1 MENQIIGPIL
11 PLRDLVVYPS
21 ITSPLFVGRAKS
33 IDAINFAMNN
43 NEKII
48 YLFTQKEPTT
58 DDPQVNDVYAYGVKS
73 KIIQFLKLPD
83 NTYKVL
89 TEGLEIVKIKSAVK
103 ATNNF
108 LTAKLEP
115 ISISKKNSVELKA
128 SLRVLKNE
136 FQNYIQNIGNN
147 NDILEGLLNID
158 DPYQFIDNVY
168 YNLNVSIE
176 EKQKNL
182 EITDINKK
190 IQNLLNFFSKE
201 LNFSALEKKIKN
213 RVKRQMEKT
222 QREYYLNE
230 QMKAIQKELG
240 DGEDGSNEYTEIEK
254 KINEVKLSKEAKD
267 KALNE
272 FKKLKSMSPMSAEAS
287 VIRNYL
293 EWLLDIPW
301 ETFSKEINDIA
312 GAEKILN
319 QDHYGLEKVKER
331 ILEFLAVKKRSKKA
345 TGTILCFIGPPGVGK
360 TSLGKSI
367 ARATGREFAKISL
380 GGIRDEAEIR
390 GHRRTY
396 IGSMPGRFVQAMKKT
411 KTSNPIILLDEI
423 DKLGNDWRG
432 DPSSAL
438 LEVLDPEQNN
448 QFNDHYLEVDYDLS
462 NVMFICTGNTYNIP
476 GPLLDRL
483 EVIEVS
489 GYTEKEKIEIAKK
502 YLIPK
507 KMIKNIL
514 KPSELKLDRTAVT
527 NIVRH
532 YTRESGVRGLEK
544 VFDKLFRKLVFQ
556 LEKTKTKSKKPFV
569 FDEKTIKKFLG
580 PEKYKDSVLEK
591 KNLVGITNG
600 LAWTQ
605 VGGDILNIEVNL
617 SSGKGMIH
625 ATGKLG
631 EVMKE
636 SITAALGYIKSNS
649 VEFGVN
655 PKVFEKVDIHLH
667 VPEGAIPKDGP
678 SAGITIFTSLISSL
692 TEIKIKREV
701 AMTGEITLKGRVLP
715 IGGLKEKLLAA
726 IRYGIK
732 TVIIPKENE
741 KDLIE
746 IQKDIQNKL
755 TIKKVEFARE
765 VLDIALDG
773 KINKINKKLDWRHIV
788 SESMKQKTSKI
799 KKKLSLTSIL
809 LLIFLPFSYYN

>member
-1 MENQIIGPIL
+1 MENQIVGPIL

-33 IDAINFAMNN
+33 IDAINFAMNSN
-43 NEKII
+43 NKII

-58 DDPQVNDVYAYGVKS
+58 DDPQVNDVFSYGVKS

-108 LTAKLEP
+108 LTAKVEP
-115 ISISKKNSVELKA
+115 LAVNKKNSVELKA

-158 DPYQFIDNVY
+158 DPFQFIDNVY

-176 EKQKNL
+176 DKQKNL
-182 EITDINKK
+182 EILDINKK

-240 DGEDGSNEYTEIEK
+240 DGEDGSNEYSEIEK
-254 KINEVKLSKEAKD
+254 KINEVKLSKEAKE

-301 ETFSKEINDIA
+301 ETFSKEVIDIA
-312 GAEKILN
+312 TAEKILN
-319 QDHYGLEKVKER
+319 QDHYGLEKVKDR

-345 TGTILCFIGPPGVGK
+345 TGTILCFVGPPGVGK

-423 DKLGNDWRG
+423 DKVGSDWRG

-489 GYTEKEKIEIAKK
+489 GYTEKEKVEIAKK
-502 YLIPK
+502 YLVPR
-507 KMIKNIL
+507 KMNKNIL
-514 KPSELKLDRTAVT
+514 KPSEFKLDKASIAK
-527 NIVRH
+527 IVRN

-544 VFDKLFRKLVFQ
+544 TFDKLFRKLVFQ
-556 LEKTKTKSKKPFV
+556 LEKNKSRSKKPFI
-569 FDEKTIKKFLG
+569 FDDKSIKKFLG
-580 PEKYKDSVLEK
+580 PEKFKDSVLEK

-617 SSGKGMIH
+617 SAGKGMIN

-631 EVMKE
+631 DVMKE

-655 PKVFEKVDIHLH
+655 PKVFDKIDIHLH

-692 TEIKIKREV
+692 TDIKVKKEI

-741 KDLIE
+741 KDLVE
-746 IQKDIQNKL
+746 IQKDLKNKI
-755 TIKKVEFARE
+755 TIKTVEFARE

-773 KINKINKKLDWRHIV
+773 KVTKINKKLDWRHIV
-788 SESMKQKTSKI
+788 SESMKQKNQQNQEKT
-799 KKKLSLTSIL
+799 
-809 LLIFLPFSYYN
+809 FVN

>member
-396 IGSMPGRFVQAMKKT
+396 IGSMPGRFIQAMKKT

-507 KMIKNIL
+507 KMNKNIL
-514 KPSELKLDRTAVT
+514 KPSEFKLDRTAVT
-527 NIVRH
+527 NVVRH

-569 FDEKTIKKFLG
+569 FDEKIIKKFLG

-788 SESMKQKTSKI
+788 SESMKQKNQQNQEKT
-799 KKKLSLTSIL
+799 
-809 LLIFLPFSYYN
+809 FVN

>member
-43 NEKII
+43 NNKII

-58 DDPQVNDVYAYGVKS
+58 DDPQVKDVYSYGVKS

-89 TEGLEIVKIKSAVK
+89 TEGLEIVKIKSPVK
-103 ATNNF
+103 ASNNF

-115 ISISKKNSVELKA
+115 VVINKKNSAELKA

-147 NDILEGLLNID
+147 NDILEGLLNIE
-158 DPYQFIDNVY
+158 DPYQFIDNIY
-168 YNLNVSIE
+168 YNLNVGID

-182 EITDINKK
+182 EIIDINKK

-240 DGEDGSNEYTEIEK
+240 DGEDGSNEYSEIEK
-254 KINEVKLSKEAKD
+254 KINEVKLSKEAKE

-293 EWLLDIPW
+293 EWILDIPW
-301 ETFSKEINDIA
+301 EKFSKEVIDIK
-312 GAEKILN
+312 GSEKILN
-319 QDHYGLEKVKER
+319 DDHYGLEKVKER

-345 TGTILCFIGPPGVGK
+345 SGTILCFVGPPGVGK

-396 IGSMPGRFVQAMKKT
+396 IGSMPGRFIQAMKKT

-423 DKLGNDWRG
+423 DKVGSDWRG

-489 GYTEKEKIEIAKK
+489 GYTEKEKVEIARK
-502 YLIPK
+502 YLIPR
-507 KMIKNIL
+507 KMNKNIL
-514 KPSELKLDRTAVT
+514 KNNEFKLDKSSITK
-527 NIVRH
+527 IVRH

-544 VFDKLFRKLVFQ
+544 VFDKLF
-556 LEKTKTKSKKPFV
+556 
-569 FDEKTIKKFLG
+569 
-580 PEKYKDSVLEK
+580 
-591 KNLVGITNG
+591 
-600 LAWTQ
+600 
-605 VGGDILNIEVNL
+605 
-617 SSGKGMIH
+617 
-625 ATGKLG
+625 
-631 EVMKE
+631 
-636 SITAALGYIKSNS
+636 
-649 VEFGVN
+649 
-655 PKVFEKVDIHLH
+655 
-667 VPEGAIPKDGP
+667 
-678 SAGITIFTSLISSL
+678 
-692 TEIKIKREV
+692 
-701 AMTGEITLKGRVLP
+701 
-715 IGGLKEKLLAA
+715 
-726 IRYGIK
+726 
-732 TVIIPKENE
+732 
-741 KDLIE
+741 
-746 IQKDIQNKL
+746 
-755 TIKKVEFARE
+755 
-765 VLDIALDG
+765 
-773 KINKINKKLDWRHIV
+773 
-788 SESMKQKTSKI
+788 
-799 KKKLSLTSIL
+799 
-809 LLIFLPFSYYN
+809 

>member
-1 MENQIIGPIL
+1 
-11 PLRDLVVYPS
+11 
-21 ITSPLFVGRAKS
+21 
-33 IDAINFAMNN
+33 MNN

-115 ISISKKNSVELKA
+115 ISINKKNSVELKA

-301 ETFSKEINDIA
+301 ENFSKEINDIA

-396 IGSMPGRFVQAMKKT
+396 IGSMPGRFIQAMKKT

-502 YLIPK
+502 YLIPR
-507 KMIKNIL
+507 KMNKNIL
-514 KPSELKLDRTAVT
+514 KPSEFKLDRSAVT
-527 NIVRH
+527 NVVRH

-556 LEKTKTKSKKPFV
+556 LEKTKSRSKKPFV

-580 PEKYKDSVLEK
+580 PEKFKDSILEK

-631 EVMKE
+631 DVMKE

-773 KINKINKKLDWRHIV
+773 KISKINKKLDWRHIV
-788 SESMKQKTSKI
+788 SESMKQKNQQNQEKT
-799 KKKLSLTSIL
+799 
-809 LLIFLPFSYYN
+809 FVN

>member
-21 ITSPLFVGRAKS
+21 ITSPLFVGRSKS

-312 GAEKILN
+312 GSEKILN
-319 QDHYGLEKVKER
+319 QDHYGLEKVKDR

-396 IGSMPGRFVQAMKKT
+396 IGSMPGRFIQAMKKT

-507 KMIKNIL
+507 KMNKNIL

-556 LEKTKTKSKKPFV
+556 LEKTKTKSKKQFV

-617 SSGKGMIH
+617 SSGKGIIH

-788 SESMKQKTSKI
+788 SESMKQKNQQNQEKT
-799 KKKLSLTSIL
+799 
-809 LLIFLPFSYYN
+809 FVN

>member
-58 DDPQVNDVYAYGVKS
+58 DDPQVNDIYAYGVKS

-108 LTAKLEP
+108 LTAKIEP
-115 ISISKKNSVELKA
+115 VVISKKNSVELKA

-158 DPYQFIDNVY
+158 EPHQFIDNVY

-301 ETFSKEINDIA
+301 ETFSKEVNDIA

-345 TGTILCFIGPPGVGK
+345 TGTILCFVGPPGVGK
-360 TSLGKSI
+360 TSLGRSI

-396 IGSMPGRFVQAMKKT
+396 IGSMPGRFIQAMKKT

-438 LEVLDPEQNN
+438 LEVLDPEQNHT
-448 QFNDHYLEVDYDLS
+448 FNDHYLEVDYDLS

-476 GPLLDRL
+476 SPLLDRL

-502 YLIPK
+502 YLIPR
-507 KMIKNIL
+507 KMNKNIL
-514 KPSELKLDRTAVT
+514 KTSEFKLDRASITKV
-527 NIVRH
+527 VRH

-556 LEKTKTKSKKPFV
+556 LEKTKSRSKKPFI
-569 FDEKTIKKFLG
+569 FDDKSLKKFLG
-580 PEKYKDSVLEK
+580 PEKFKDSVLEK

-631 EVMKE
+631 DVMKE

-655 PKVFEKVDIHLH
+655 PKVFDKIDIHLH

-692 TEIKIKREV
+692 TEIKIKRDV

-755 TIKKVEFARE
+755 KIKKVEFARE
-765 VLDIALDG
+765 VLDISLDG
-773 KINKINKKLDWRHIV
+773 KISKINKKLDWRHIV
-788 SESMKQKTSKI
+788 SESMKQKSQQNQEK
-799 KKKLSLTSIL
+799 S
-809 LLIFLPFSYYN
+809 FVN

>member
-58 DDPQVNDVYAYGVKS
+58 DDPQVNDVYSYGVKS

-115 ISISKKNSVELKA
+115 VAISKKNSVELKA

-158 DPYQFIDNVY
+158 DPHQFIDNVY

-267 KALNE
+267 KSLNE

-396 IGSMPGRFVQAMKKT
+396 IGSMPGRFIQAMKKT

-502 YLIPK
+502 YLIPR
-507 KMIKNIL
+507 KMNKNIL
-514 KPSELKLDRTAVT
+514 KPSEFKLDRNAVT
-527 NIVRH
+527 KVVRH

-556 LEKTKTKSKKPFV
+556 LEKTKSRSKKPFV

-580 PEKYKDSVLEK
+580 PEKFKDSVLEK

-631 EVMKE
+631 DVMKE

-655 PKVFEKVDIHLH
+655 PKVFDKIDIHLH

-692 TEIKIKREV
+692 TEIKIKRDV

-773 KINKINKKLDWRHIV
+773 KISKINKKLDWRHIV
-788 SESMKQKTSKI
+788 SESMKQKNQQNQEKS
-799 KKKLSLTSIL
+799 
-809 LLIFLPFSYYN
+809 FVN

>member
-115 ISISKKNSVELKA
+115 ISINKKNSVELKA

-301 ETFSKEINDIA
+301 ENFSKEINDIA

-396 IGSMPGRFVQAMKKT
+396 IGSMPGRFIQAMKKT

-502 YLIPK
+502 YLIPR
-507 KMIKNIL
+507 KMTKNIL
-514 KPSELKLDRTAVT
+514 KPSEFKLDRSAVT
-527 NIVRH
+527 NVVRH

-556 LEKTKTKSKKPFV
+556 LEKTKSRSKKPFV

-580 PEKYKDSVLEK
+580 PEKFKDSILEK

-631 EVMKE
+631 DVMKE

-773 KINKINKKLDWRHIV
+773 KISKINKKLDWRHIV
-788 SESMKQKTSKI
+788 SESMKQKNQQNQEKS
-799 KKKLSLTSIL
+799 
-809 LLIFLPFSYYN
+809 FVN

>member
-33 IDAINFAMNN
+33 IDAINYAMNN

-58 DDPQVNDVYAYGVKS
+58 DDPQVNDVYTYGVKS

-115 ISISKKNSVELKA
+115 VTVSKKNSVELKA

-158 DPYQFIDNVY
+158 EPHQFIDNVY
-168 YNLNVSIE
+168 YNLNISIE

-182 EITDINKK
+182 EIIDINKK

-254 KINEVKLSKEAKD
+254 KINEVKLSKEAKE

-301 ETFSKEINDIA
+301 ESFSKEINDIS

-396 IGSMPGRFVQAMKKT
+396 IGSMPGRFIQAMKKT
-411 KTSNPIILLDEI
+411 KTSNPIILLDET

-448 QFNDHYLEVDYDLS
+448 TFNDHYLEVDYDLS

-502 YLIPK
+502 YLIPR
-507 KMIKNIL
+507 KMNKNIL
-514 KPSELKLDRTAVT
+514 KSSEFKLDRNAVT
-527 NIVRH
+527 KVVRH

-556 LEKTKTKSKKPFV
+556 LEKTKSRSKKPFI
-569 FDEKTIKKFLG
+569 FDDKSLKKFLG
-580 PEKYKDSVLEK
+580 PEKFKDSVLEK

-631 EVMKE
+631 DVMKE

-655 PKVFEKVDIHLH
+655 PKVFDKIDIHLH

-692 TEIKIKREV
+692 TEIKIKRDV

-732 TVIIPKENE
+732 TVIIPKDNE

-773 KINKINKKLDWRHIV
+773 KISKINKKLDWRHIV
-788 SESMKQKTSKI
+788 SESMKQKNQQNQEKS
-799 KKKLSLTSIL
+799 
-809 LLIFLPFSYYN
+809 FVN

>member
-43 NEKII
+43 NNKII

-58 DDPQVNDVYAYGVKS
+58 DDPQVNDVYSYGVKS

-103 ATNNF
+103 ASNNF
-108 LTAKLEP
+108 LTAKIEP
-115 ISISKKNSVELKA
+115 VVINKKNSVELKA
-128 SLRVLKNE
+128 SLRVLKSE

-147 NDILEGLLNID
+147 NDILEGLLNIE
-158 DPYQFIDNVY
+158 DPYQFIDNIY
-168 YNLNVSIE
+168 YNLNVGIDD
-176 EKQKNL
+176 KQKNL

-240 DGEDGSNEYTEIEK
+240 DGEDGTNEYSEIEK
-254 KINEVKLSKEAKD
+254 KINEVKLSKEAKE

-293 EWLLDIPW
+293 EWILDIPW
-301 ETFSKEINDIA
+301 EKFSKEVIDIK
-312 GAEKILN
+312 GSEKILN
-319 QDHYGLEKVKER
+319 DDHYGLEKVKER

-345 TGTILCFIGPPGVGK
+345 SGTILCFVGPPGVGK

-396 IGSMPGRFVQAMKKT
+396 IGSMPGRFIQAMKKT

-423 DKLGNDWRG
+423 DKVGSDWRG

-489 GYTEKEKIEIAKK
+489 GYTEKEKVEIAKK
-502 YLIPK
+502 YLIPR
-507 KMIKNIL
+507 KMNKNIL
-514 KPSELKLDRTAVT
+514 KTNEFKLDKSSITK
-527 NIVRH
+527 IVRH

-556 LEKTKTKSKKPFV
+556 LEKNKSRSKKPFV
-569 FDEKTIKKFLG
+569 FDDKAIKKFLG
-580 PEKYKDSVLEK
+580 PEKFKDSVLEK

-617 SSGKGMIH
+617 SSGKGMIN

-631 EVMKE
+631 DVMKE

-655 PKVFEKVDIHLH
+655 PKVFDKIDIHLH

-692 TEIKIKREV
+692 TDIKIKRDI

-741 KDLIE
+741 KDLVE

-755 TIKKVEFARE
+755 IIKKVEFAKE
-765 VLDIALDG
+765 VLDLALDG
-773 KINKINKKLDWRHIV
+773 KISKINKKLDWRHLV
-788 SESMKQKTSKI
+788 TESMKQKNQQNQEKT
-799 KKKLSLTSIL
+799 
-809 LLIFLPFSYYN
+809 FVN

>member
-1 MENQIIGPIL
+1 
-11 PLRDLVVYPS
+11 
-21 ITSPLFVGRAKS
+21 
-33 IDAINFAMNN
+33 
-43 NEKII
+43 
-48 YLFTQKEPTT
+48 
-58 DDPQVNDVYAYGVKS
+58 
-73 KIIQFLKLPD
+73 
-83 NTYKVL
+83 
-89 TEGLEIVKIKSAVK
+89 
-103 ATNNF
+103 
-108 LTAKLEP
+108 
-115 ISISKKNSVELKA
+115 
-128 SLRVLKNE
+128 
-136 FQNYIQNIGNN
+136 
-147 NDILEGLLNID
+147 
-158 DPYQFIDNVY
+158 
-168 YNLNVSIE
+168 
-176 EKQKNL
+176 
-182 EITDINKK
+182 
-190 IQNLLNFFSKE
+190 
-201 LNFSALEKKIKN
+201 
-213 RVKRQMEKT
+213 MEKT

-396 IGSMPGRFVQAMKKT
+396 IGSMPGRFIQAMKKT

-507 KMIKNIL
+507 KMNKNIL

-556 LEKTKTKSKKPFV
+556 LEKTKTKSKKQFV

-667 VPEGAIPKDGP
+667 VPEGAISKDGP

-726 IRYGIK
+726 IRYGVK

-788 SESMKQKTSKI
+788 SESMKQKNQQNQEKT
-799 KKKLSLTSIL
+799 
-809 LLIFLPFSYYN
+809 FVN

>member
-1 MENQIIGPIL
+1 MEKKIVSGPIL

-21 ITSPLFVGRAKS
+21 ITSPLFVGRTKS
-33 IDAINFAMNN
+33 IDAINFAMSNN
-43 NEKII
+43 DKVI
-48 YLFTQKEPTT
+48 YLFTQREPTD
-58 DDPQVNDVYAYGVKS
+58 DDPQVKDIYAYGVKS

-83 NTYKVL
+83 NTFKVL
-89 TEGLEIVKIKSAVK
+89 TEGLEIFKIKSQIK
-103 ATNNF
+103 DNNSF
-108 LTAKLEP
+108 LSAKLESVTV
-115 ISISKKNSVELKA
+115 IKKNSAELKA
-128 SLRVLKNE
+128 SLRVLKGE

-147 NDILEGLLNID
+147 NDILEGLLTID
-158 DPYQFIDNVY
+158 DPFQFVDNVY
-168 YNLNVSIE
+168 YNLNMTIE
-176 EKQKNL
+176 DKQNNL
-182 EITDINKK
+182 ETIDINKK
-190 IQNLLNFFSKE
+190 IKNLLNYFSKE

-240 DGEDGSNEYTEIEK
+240 DGEEGANEYADIEK
-254 KINEVKLSKEAKD
+254 KLSEVKLSKEAKE
-267 KALNE
+267 KASNE
-272 FKKLKSMSPMSAEAS
+272 FKKLKTMSPMSAEAS

-293 EWLLDIPW
+293 EWILDIPW
-301 ETFSKEINDIA
+301 QQFSKETNEISA
-312 GAEKILN
+312 AEKILD

-331 ILEFLAVKKRSKKA
+331 ILEFLAVKKRSNKI

-367 ARATGREFAKISL
+367 ARATGREFTKISL

-396 IGSMPGRFVQAMKKT
+396 IGSMPGRFIQAMKKT

-423 DKLGNDWRG
+423 DKIGSDWRG

-438 LEVLDPEQNN
+438 LEVLDPEQNS

-489 GYTEKEKIEIAKK
+489 GYTEKEKVEIAKR

-507 KMIKNIL
+507 KMKKNML
-514 KPSELKLDRTAVT
+514 KSSEFKLSKDSITKV
-527 NIVRH
+527 VRD

-544 VFDKLFRKLVFQ
+544 IFDKLFRKLVYSF
-556 LEKTKTKSKKPFV
+556 EKHKSKSKKTFI
-569 FDEKTIKKFLG
+569 FDSKTIKTFLG
-580 PEKYKDSVLEK
+580 AEKYKDSVLEK
-591 KNLVGITNG
+591 KNMVGITNG
-600 LAWTQ
+600 LAWTS
-605 VGGDILNIEVNL
+605 VGGELLNVEVNL
-617 SSGKGMIH
+617 SAGKGVIN

-631 EVMKE
+631 DVMKE

-649 VEFGVN
+649 IEFGVN
-655 PKVFEKVDIHLH
+655 PKIFDKVDIHLH

-678 SAGITIFTSLISSL
+678 SAGVTIFTSLISAL
-692 TEIKIKREV
+692 TEIKIKREI

-732 TVIIPKENE
+732 TVIIPKDNQ
-741 KDLIE
+741 KDLLE

-755 TIKKVEFARE
+755 NIRTVEYARE
-765 VLDIALDG
+765 VLDIVLDG
-773 KINKINKKLDWRHIV
+773 KIAKIDKKLDWRNIV
-788 SESMKQKTSKI
+788 SEAVKSKNPKNQEKT
-799 KKKLSLTSIL
+799 
-809 LLIFLPFSYYN
+809 FVN

>member
-158 DPYQFIDNVY
+158 DSYQFIDNVY

-396 IGSMPGRFVQAMKKT
+396 IGSMPGRFIQAMKKT

-507 KMIKNIL
+507 KMNKNIL

-556 LEKTKTKSKKPFV
+556 LEKTKTKSKKQFV

-667 VPEGAIPKDGP
+667 VPEGAISKDGP

-788 SESMKQKTSKI
+788 SESMKQKNQQNQEKT
-799 KKKLSLTSIL
+799 
-809 LLIFLPFSYYN
+809 FVN

>member
-43 NEKII
+43 NNKII

-58 DDPQVNDVYAYGVKS
+58 DDPQVNDVYSYGVKS

-103 ATNNF
+103 ASNNF
-108 LTAKLEP
+108 LTAKIEP
-115 ISISKKNSVELKA
+115 VVINKKNSVELKA

-147 NDILEGLLNID
+147 NDILEGLLNIE
-158 DPYQFIDNVY
+158 DPYQFIDNIY
-168 YNLNVSIE
+168 YNLNIGIE
-176 EKQKNL
+176 DKQKNL
-182 EITDINKK
+182 EIIDINKK

-240 DGEDGSNEYTEIEK
+240 DGEDGSNEYSEIEK
-254 KINEVKLSKEAKD
+254 KINEVKLSKEAKE

-293 EWLLDIPW
+293 EWILDIPW
-301 ETFSKEINDIA
+301 EKFSKEVIDIK
-312 GAEKILN
+312 GSEKILN
-319 QDHYGLEKVKER
+319 DDHYGLEKVKER

-345 TGTILCFIGPPGVGK
+345 SGTILCFVGPPGVGK

-396 IGSMPGRFVQAMKKT
+396 IGSMPGRFIQAMKKT

-423 DKLGNDWRG
+423 DKVGSDWRG

-489 GYTEKEKIEIAKK
+489 GYTEKEKVEIAKK
-502 YLIPK
+502 YLIPR
-507 KMIKNIL
+507 KMNKNIL
-514 KPSELKLDRTAVT
+514 KNNEFKLDKSSITK
-527 NIVRH
+527 IVRH

-556 LEKTKTKSKKPFV
+556 LEKNKSRSKKPFV
-569 FDEKTIKKFLG
+569 FDDKAIKKFLG
-580 PEKYKDSVLEK
+580 PEKFKDSVLEK

-617 SSGKGMIH
+617 SSGKGMIN

-631 EVMKE
+631 DVMKE

-655 PKVFEKVDIHLH
+655 PKVFDKIDIHLH

-692 TEIKIKREV
+692 TDIKIKRDI

-741 KDLIE
+741 KDLVE

-755 TIKKVEFARE
+755 IIKKVEFAKE
-765 VLDIALDG
+765 VLDLALDG
-773 KINKINKKLDWRHIV
+773 KISKINKKLDWRHLV
-788 SESMKQKTSKI
+788 TESMKPKNQQNQEKT
-799 KKKLSLTSIL
+799 
-809 LLIFLPFSYYN
+809 FVN

>member
-33 IDAINFAMNN
+33 IDAINYAMNN

-58 DDPQVNDVYAYGVKS
+58 DDPQVNDVYTYGVKS

-115 ISISKKNSVELKA
+115 VTVSKKNSVELKA

-147 NDILEGLLNID
+147 NDILEGLLNIEE
-158 DPYQFIDNVY
+158 PHQFIDNVY

-182 EITDINKK
+182 EIIDINKK

-254 KINEVKLSKEAKD
+254 KINEVKLSKEAKE

-301 ETFSKEINDIA
+301 ETFSKEINDIS

-396 IGSMPGRFVQAMKKT
+396 IGSMPGRFIQAMKKT

-448 QFNDHYLEVDYDLS
+448 TFNDHYLEVDYDLS

-502 YLIPK
+502 YLIPR
-507 KMIKNIL
+507 KMNKNIL
-514 KPSELKLDRTAVT
+514 KSSEFKLDRNAVT
-527 NIVRH
+527 KVVRH

-556 LEKTKTKSKKPFV
+556 LEKTKSRSKKPFI
-569 FDEKTIKKFLG
+569 FDDKSLKKFLG
-580 PEKYKDSVLEK
+580 PEKFKDSVLEK

-631 EVMKE
+631 DVMKE

-655 PKVFEKVDIHLH
+655 PKVFDKIDIHLH

-692 TEIKIKREV
+692 TEIKIKRDV

-732 TVIIPKENE
+732 TVIIPKDNE

-773 KINKINKKLDWRHIV
+773 KISKINKKLDWRHIV
-788 SESMKQKTSKI
+788 TESMKQKNQQNQEKS
-799 KKKLSLTSIL
+799 
-809 LLIFLPFSYYN
+809 FVN

>member
-58 DDPQVNDVYAYGVKS
+58 DDPQVNDVHSYGVKS

-115 ISISKKNSVELKA
+115 VAISKKNSVELKA

-158 DPYQFIDNVY
+158 DPHQFIDNVY

-182 EITDINKK
+182 EITDISKK

-345 TGTILCFIGPPGVGK
+345 TGTILCFVGPPGVGK

-502 YLIPK
+502 YLIPR
-507 KMIKNIL
+507 KMNKNIL
-514 KPSELKLDRTAVT
+514 KPSELKLDRNAVT

-556 LEKTKTKSKKPFV
+556 LEKTKSRSKKPFI

-580 PEKYKDSVLEK
+580 PEKFKDSVLEK

-617 SSGKGMIH
+617 SSGKGIIH

-631 EVMKE
+631 DVMKE

-655 PKVFEKVDIHLH
+655 PKVFDKIDIHLH

-692 TEIKIKREV
+692 TEIKIKRDV

-773 KINKINKKLDWRHIV
+773 KISKINKKLDWRHIV
-788 SESMKQKTSKI
+788 SESMKQKNQQNQEKS
-799 KKKLSLTSIL
+799 
-809 LLIFLPFSYYN
+809 FVN

>member
-43 NEKII
+43 NNKII

-58 DDPQVNDVYAYGVKS
+58 DDPQVNDVYSYGVKS

-89 TEGLEIVKIKSAVK
+89 TEGLEIVKIKTAVK
-103 ATNNF
+103 ASNNF
-108 LTAKLEP
+108 LTAKIEP
-115 ISISKKNSVELKA
+115 VVINKKNSTELKA

-147 NDILEGLLNID
+147 NDILEGLLNIE
-158 DPYQFIDNVY
+158 DPFQFIDNIY
-168 YNLNVSIE
+168 YNLNVGIE
-176 EKQKNL
+176 DKQKNL
-182 EITDINKK
+182 EIIDINKK

-240 DGEDGSNEYTEIEK
+240 DGEDGSNEYSEIEK
-254 KINEVKLSKEAKD
+254 KINEVKLSKEAKE

-293 EWLLDIPW
+293 EWILDIPW
-301 ETFSKEINDIA
+301 QKFSKEVIDIK
-312 GAEKILN
+312 GSEKILN
-319 QDHYGLEKVKER
+319 DDHYGLEKVKER

-345 TGTILCFIGPPGVGK
+345 SGTILCFVGPPGVGK

-396 IGSMPGRFVQAMKKT
+396 IGSMPGRFIQAMKKT

-423 DKLGNDWRG
+423 DKVGSDWRG

-489 GYTEKEKIEIAKK
+489 GYTEKEKVEIAKK
-502 YLIPK
+502 YLIPR
-507 KMIKNIL
+507 KMNKNIL
-514 KPSELKLDRTAVT
+514 KNNEFKLDKSSITK
-527 NIVRH
+527 IVRH

-556 LEKTKTKSKKPFV
+556 LEKNNSRSKKPFV
-569 FDEKTIKKFLG
+569 FDDKAIKIFLG

-617 SSGKGMIH
+617 SSGKGMIN

-631 EVMKE
+631 DVMKE

-655 PKVFEKVDIHLH
+655 PKVFDKIDIHLH

-692 TEIKIKREV
+692 TDIKIKRDI

-741 KDLIE
+741 KDLVE

-755 TIKKVEFARE
+755 IIKKVEFAKE
-765 VLDIALDG
+765 VLDLALDG
-773 KINKINKKLDWRHIV
+773 KISKINKKLDWRHLV
-788 SESMKQKTSKI
+788 TESMKPKNQQNQEKT
-799 KKKLSLTSIL
+799 
-809 LLIFLPFSYYN
+809 FVN

>member
-1 MENQIIGPIL
+1 M
-11 PLRDLVVYPS
+11 
-21 ITSPLFVGRAKS
+21 
-33 IDAINFAMNN
+33 
-43 NEKII
+43 
-48 YLFTQKEPTT
+48 
-58 DDPQVNDVYAYGVKS
+58 
-73 KIIQFLKLPD
+73 
-83 NTYKVL
+83 
-89 TEGLEIVKIKSAVK
+89 SA
-103 ATNNF
+103 
-108 LTAKLEP
+108 LM
-115 ISISKKNSVELKA
+115 KNK
-128 SLRVLKNE
+128 
-136 FQNYIQNIGNN
+136 
-147 NDILEGLLNID
+147 
-158 DPYQFIDNVY
+158 
-168 YNLNVSIE
+168 
-176 EKQKNL
+176 KNL
-182 EITDINKK
+182 EITDVNKK
-190 IQNLLNFFSKE
+190 IHNLLNFFSKE

-396 IGSMPGRFVQAMKKT
+396 IGSMPGRFIQAMKKT

-507 KMIKNIL
+507 KMNKNIL

-556 LEKTKTKSKKPFV
+556 LEKTKTKSKKQFV

-667 VPEGAIPKDGP
+667 VPEGAISKDGP

-788 SESMKQKTSKI
+788 SESMKQKNQQNQEKT
-799 KKKLSLTSIL
+799 
-809 LLIFLPFSYYN
+809 FVN

>member
-58 DDPQVNDVYAYGVKS
+58 DDPQVNDVYSYGVKS

-108 LTAKLEP
+108 LTAKIEP
-115 ISISKKNSVELKA
+115 VAISKKNSVELKA

-158 DPYQFIDNVY
+158 DPHQFIDNVY

-182 EITDINKK
+182 EITDISKK

-345 TGTILCFIGPPGVGK
+345 TGTILCFVGPPGVGK

-367 ARATGREFAKISL
+367 ARATSREFAKISL

-396 IGSMPGRFVQAMKKT
+396 IGSMPGRFIQAMKKT

-502 YLIPK
+502 YLIPR
-507 KMIKNIL
+507 KMNKNIL
-514 KPSELKLDRTAVT
+514 KPSELKLDRNAVT

-556 LEKTKTKSKKPFV
+556 LEKTKSRSKKPFI

-580 PEKYKDSVLEK
+580 PEKFKDSVLEK

-631 EVMKE
+631 DVMKE

-655 PKVFEKVDIHLH
+655 PKVFDKIDIHLH

-692 TEIKIKREV
+692 TEIKIKRDV

-755 TIKKVEFARE
+755 SIKKVEFARE

-773 KINKINKKLDWRHIV
+773 KISKINKKLDWRHIV
-788 SESMKQKTSKI
+788 SESMKQKNQQNQEKS
-799 KKKLSLTSIL
+799 
-809 LLIFLPFSYYN
+809 FVN

>member
-58 DDPQVNDVYAYGVKS
+58 DDPQVNDVYSYGVKS

-115 ISISKKNSVELKA
+115 VSISKKNSVELKA

-158 DPYQFIDNVY
+158 DPHQFIDNVY

-182 EITDINKK
+182 EITDISKK

-254 KINEVKLSKEAKD
+254 KINEVKLSMEAKD

-345 TGTILCFIGPPGVGK
+345 TGTILCFVGPPGVGK

-502 YLIPK
+502 YLIPR
-507 KMIKNIL
+507 KMNKNIL
-514 KPSELKLDRTAVT
+514 KPSELKLDRNAVT

-556 LEKTKTKSKKPFV
+556 LEKTKSRSKKPFI

-580 PEKYKDSVLEK
+580 PEKFKDSVLEK

-631 EVMKE
+631 DVMKE

-655 PKVFEKVDIHLH
+655 PKVFDKIDIHLH

-692 TEIKIKREV
+692 TEIKIKRDV

-773 KINKINKKLDWRHIV
+773 KISKINKKLDWRHIV
-788 SESMKQKTSKI
+788 SESMKQKNQQNQEKS
-799 KKKLSLTSIL
+799 
-809 LLIFLPFSYYN
+809 FVN

>member
-1 MENQIIGPIL
+1 MQNHTIGPIL

-58 DDPQVNDVYAYGVKS
+58 DEPQINDIYTYGVKS

-103 ATNNF
+103 ASNNF

-115 ISISKKNSVELKA
+115 VTISKKNSVELKA

-158 DPYQFIDNVY
+158 EPHQFIDNVY

-182 EITDINKK
+182 EIIDVNKK

-301 ETFSKEINDIA
+301 EIFSKEVNDIA

-319 QDHYGLEKVKER
+319 HDHYGLEKVKER

-345 TGTILCFIGPPGVGK
+345 TGTILCFVGPPGVGK
-360 TSLGKSI
+360 TSLGRSI

-396 IGSMPGRFVQAMKKT
+396 IGSMPGRFIQAMKKT

-438 LEVLDPEQNN
+438 LEVLDPEQNHT
-448 QFNDHYLEVDYDLS
+448 FNDHYLEVDYDLS

-502 YLIPK
+502 YLIPR
-507 KMIKNIL
+507 KMNKNIL
-514 KPSELKLDRTAVT
+514 KPSEFKLDRASVT
-527 NIVRH
+527 KVVRH

-556 LEKTKTKSKKPFV
+556 LEKTKSRSKKPFI
-569 FDEKTIKKFLG
+569 FDDKSLKKFLG
-580 PEKYKDSVLEK
+580 PEKFKDSILEK

-631 EVMKE
+631 DVMKE

-649 VEFGVN
+649 VDFGVN
-655 PKVFEKVDIHLH
+655 PKVFDKIDIHLH

-692 TEIKIKREV
+692 TEIKIKRDV

-746 IQKDIQNKL
+746 IQKDIKNKL
-755 TIKKVEFARE
+755 TIKKVEFAKE

-773 KINKINKKLDWRHIV
+773 KISKINKKLDWRHIV
-788 SESMKQKTSKI
+788 SESMKQKNQQNQEK
-799 KKKLSLTSIL
+799 
-809 LLIFLPFSYYN
+809 PFVN

>member
-58 DDPQVNDVYAYGVKS
+58 DDPQVNDVYSYGVKS

-115 ISISKKNSVELKA
+115 VSISKKNSVELKA

-158 DPYQFIDNVY
+158 DPHQFIDNVY

-182 EITDINKK
+182 EITEISKK

-345 TGTILCFIGPPGVGK
+345 TGTILCFVGPPGVGK

-502 YLIPK
+502 YLIPR
-507 KMIKNIL
+507 KMNKNIL
-514 KPSELKLDRTAVT
+514 KPSELKLDRNAVT

-556 LEKTKTKSKKPFV
+556 LEKTKSRSKKPFI

-580 PEKYKDSVLEK
+580 PEKFKDSVLEK

-631 EVMKE
+631 DVMKE

-655 PKVFEKVDIHLH
+655 PKVFDKIDIHLH

-692 TEIKIKREV
+692 TEIKIKRDV

-773 KINKINKKLDWRHIV
+773 KISKINKKLDWRHIV
-788 SESMKQKTSKI
+788 SESMKQKNQQNQEKS
-799 KKKLSLTSIL
+799 
-809 LLIFLPFSYYN
+809 FVN

>member
-58 DDPQVNDVYAYGVKS
+58 DDPQVNDVYSYGVKS

-115 ISISKKNSVELKA
+115 VAISKKNSVELKA

-158 DPYQFIDNVY
+158 DPHQFIDNVY

-345 TGTILCFIGPPGVGK
+345 TGTILCFVGPPGVGK

-396 IGSMPGRFVQAMKKT
+396 IGSMPGRFIQAMKKT

-483 EVIEVS
+483 EIIEVS

-502 YLIPK
+502 YLIPR
-507 KMIKNIL
+507 KMNKNIL
-514 KPSELKLDRTAVT
+514 KPSEFKLDRNAVT
-527 NIVRH
+527 KVVRH

-556 LEKTKTKSKKPFV
+556 LEKTKSRSKKPFV

-580 PEKYKDSVLEK
+580 PEKFKDSVLEK

-631 EVMKE
+631 DVMKE

-655 PKVFEKVDIHLH
+655 PKVFDKIDIHLH

-692 TEIKIKREV
+692 TEIKIKRDV

-773 KINKINKKLDWRHIV
+773 KISKINKKLDWRHIV
-788 SESMKQKTSKI
+788 SESMKQKNQQNQEKS
-799 KKKLSLTSIL
+799 
-809 LLIFLPFSYYN
+809 FVN

>member
-182 EITDINKK
+182 EIIDINKK

-319 QDHYGLEKVKER
+319 QDHYGLDKVKER

-507 KMIKNIL
+507 KMNKNIL

-788 SESMKQKTSKI
+788 SESMKQKNQQNQEKT
-799 KKKLSLTSIL
+799 
-809 LLIFLPFSYYN
+809 FVN

>member
-58 DDPQVNDVYAYGVKS
+58 DDPQVNDIYSYGVKS

-115 ISISKKNSVELKA
+115 VAISKKNSVELKA

-158 DPYQFIDNVY
+158 DPHQFIDNVY

-367 ARATGREFAKISL
+367 ARATGREFAKMSL

-396 IGSMPGRFVQAMKKT
+396 IGSMPGRFIQAMKKT

-502 YLIPK
+502 YLIPR
-507 KMIKNIL
+507 KMNKNIL
-514 KPSELKLDRTAVT
+514 KPSEFKLDRNAVT
-527 NIVRH
+527 KVVRH

-556 LEKTKTKSKKPFV
+556 LEKTKSRSKKPFV

-580 PEKYKDSVLEK
+580 PEKFKDSVLEK

-617 SSGKGMIH
+617 SSGKGIIH

-631 EVMKE
+631 DVMKE
-636 SITAALGYIKSNS
+636 SITAALGYIK
-649 VEFGVN
+649 
-655 PKVFEKVDIHLH
+655 
-667 VPEGAIPKDGP
+667 
-678 SAGITIFTSLISSL
+678 
-692 TEIKIKREV
+692 
-701 AMTGEITLKGRVLP
+701 
-715 IGGLKEKLLAA
+715 
-726 IRYGIK
+726 
-732 TVIIPKENE
+732 
-741 KDLIE
+741 
-746 IQKDIQNKL
+746 
-755 TIKKVEFARE
+755 
-765 VLDIALDG
+765 
-773 KINKINKKLDWRHIV
+773 
-788 SESMKQKTSKI
+788 
-799 KKKLSLTSIL
+799 
-809 LLIFLPFSYYN
+809 

>member
-58 DDPQVNDVYAYGVKS
+58 DDPQVNDVYSYGVKS

-108 LTAKLEP
+108 LTAKIEP
-115 ISISKKNSVELKA
+115 VAISKKNSVELKA

-158 DPYQFIDNVY
+158 DPHQFIDNVY

-182 EITDINKK
+182 EITDISKK

-301 ETFSKEINDIA
+301 ETFSKEINDIV

-345 TGTILCFIGPPGVGK
+345 TGTILCFVGPPGVGK

-367 ARATGREFAKISL
+367 ARATSREFAKISL

-396 IGSMPGRFVQAMKKT
+396 IGSMPGRFIQAMKKT

-502 YLIPK
+502 YLIPR
-507 KMIKNIL
+507 KMNKNIL
-514 KPSELKLDRTAVT
+514 KPSELKLDRNAVT

-556 LEKTKTKSKKPFV
+556 LEKTKSRSKKPFI

-580 PEKYKDSVLEK
+580 PEKFKDSVLEK

-631 EVMKE
+631 DVMKE

-655 PKVFEKVDIHLH
+655 PKVFDKIDIHLH

-692 TEIKIKREV
+692 TEIKIKRDV

-773 KINKINKKLDWRHIV
+773 KISKINKKLDWRHIV
-788 SESMKQKTSKI
+788 SESMKQKNQQNQEKS
-799 KKKLSLTSIL
+799 
-809 LLIFLPFSYYN
+809 FVN

>member
-33 IDAINFAMNN
+33 IDAINFAMNSN
-43 NEKII
+43 DKII

-58 DDPQVNDVYAYGVKS
+58 DDPQISDVYSYGVKS

-103 ATNNF
+103 ANNNF
-108 LTAKLEP
+108 LTAKIEP
-115 ISISKKNSVELKA
+115 ITINKKNTVELKA

-136 FQNYIQNIGNN
+136 FQNYIQSIGNN
-147 NDILEGLLNID
+147 NDILEGLLNIE

-168 YNLNVSIE
+168 YNLNVSIDD
-176 EKQKNL
+176 KQKNL
-182 EITDINKK
+182 EIVDINKK

-272 FKKLKSMSPMSAEAS
+272 FKKLKTMSPMSAEAS

-293 EWLLDIPW
+293 EWILDIPW
-301 ETFSKEINDIA
+301 ETFSKEINDIS

-331 ILEFLAVKKRSKKA
+331 ILEFLAVKKRSQKS

-396 IGSMPGRFVQAMKKT
+396 IGSMPGRFIQAMKKT

-476 GPLLDRL
+476 SPLLDRL

-489 GYTEKEKIEIAKK
+489 GYTEKEKVEIAKK
-502 YLIPK
+502 YLVPR
-507 KMIKNIL
+507 KMDKNVL
-514 KPSELKLDRTAVT
+514 KPNEFKLDKNAITKV
-527 NIVRH
+527 VRH

-556 LEKTKTKSKKPFV
+556 LEKTKSKSKKPFV
-569 FDEKTIKKFLG
+569 FDDKNIQKFLG
-580 PEKYKDSVLEK
+580 PEKFKDSTLEK

-655 PKVFEKVDIHLH
+655 PKVFDKVDIHLH

-692 TEIKIKREV
+692 TEIKIKRDV

-726 IRYGIK
+726 IRYGVK

-755 TIKKVEFARE
+755 IIKKVEFARE

-773 KINKINKKLDWRHIV
+773 KISKINKKLDWRHIV
-788 SESMKQKTSKI
+788 SESMNKKSQQNQEKT
-799 KKKLSLTSIL
+799 
-809 LLIFLPFSYYN
+809 FVN

>member
-1 MENQIIGPIL
+1 MDKNFVTGPIL
-11 PLRDLVVYPS
+11 PLRDLVVFPS
-21 ITSPLFVGRAKS
+21 ITSPLFVGRSKS
-33 IDAINFAMNN
+33 IDAINHAMNSN
-43 NEKII
+43 DKVI
-48 YLFTQKEPTT
+48 YLFTQKEPTE
-58 DDPQVNDVYAYGVKS
+58 DNPNSKDIYSYGVKS

-89 TEGLEIVKIKSAVK
+89 TEGLEIFKIKSEIK
-103 ATNNF
+103 DSNSF
-108 LTAKLEP
+108 LSAKLEKVV
-115 ISISKKNSVELKA
+115 INKKNSAELKA

-158 DPYQFIDNVY
+158 DPYQFVDNVY
-168 YNLNVSIE
+168 YNLNMSIE
-176 EKQKNL
+176 DKQKNL
-182 EITDINKK
+182 ETFDVNKK
-190 IQNLLNFFSKE
+190 IKNLLSYFSKE

-240 DGEDGSNEYTEIEK
+240 DGEDGNNEYAEIEK
-254 KINEVKLSKEAKD
+254 KINEVNLSKEAKD

-272 FKKLKSMSPMSAEAS
+272 FKKLKTMSPMSAEAS

-293 EWLLDIPW
+293 EWMLDIPW
-301 ETFSKEINDIA
+301 NKFSDENNNINA
-312 GAEKILN
+312 AEKILN
-319 QDHYGLEKVKER
+319 EDHYGLEKVKER
-331 ILEFLAVKKRSKKA
+331 ILEFLAVKKRSNKT

-367 ARATGREFAKISL
+367 ARATGREFAKFSL

-396 IGSMPGRFVQAMKKT
+396 IGSMPGRFIQAMKKA

-423 DKLGNDWRG
+423 DKIGNDWRG

-438 LEVLDPEQNN
+438 LEVLDPEQNS

-483 EVIEVS
+483 EIIEVS
-489 GYTEKEKIEIAKK
+489 GYTEKEKVEIAKR
-502 YLIPK
+502 YLVPK
-507 KMIKNIL
+507 KMKKNIV
-514 KPSELKLDRTAVT
+514 KNSEFKFGKDAITK
-527 NIVRH
+527 IVRD
-532 YTRESGVRGLEK
+532 YTRESGVRSLEQL
-544 VFDKLFRKLVFQ
+544 FDKLFRKLVFS
-556 LEKTKTKSKKPFV
+556 LERNKSKSKKPFM
-569 FDEKTIKKFLG
+569 FDSKSIVKFLG
-580 PEKYKDSVLEK
+580 AERFKDSTIDK
-591 KNLVGITNG
+591 KSLVGITHG

-605 VGGDILNIEVNL
+605 VGGDLLNIEVNL
-617 SSGKGMIH
+617 SSGKGMIN

-631 EVMKE
+631 DVMKE

-649 VEFGVN
+649 IEFGVN
-655 PKVFEKVDIHLH
+655 PKVFDKIDIHVH
-667 VPEGAIPKDGP
+667 VPEGAVPKDGP
-678 SAGITIFTSLISSL
+678 SAGITIFTSLISAL
-692 TEIKIKREV
+692 TEIKVKNDI

-732 TVIIPKENE
+732 TVIIPKDNE
-741 KDLIE
+741 KDLLE

-755 TIKKVEFARE
+755 TIKSVEYARE
-765 VLDIALDG
+765 VLDIVLTS
-773 KINKINKKLDWRHIV
+773 KIAKIDKKLDWRNVV
-788 SESMKQKTSKI
+788 SDAVNKKTPKNQEKS
-799 KKKLSLTSIL
+799 
-809 LLIFLPFSYYN
+809 FVN